1 MHVFFSA
8 VGPRNQPRE
17 FNGQLWPHC
26 CLLASKFRP
35 MKFVLNS
42 RRSKGNCE
50 TRLFS
55 PRLLGAASF
64 RPVRLPFTHRS
75 YKKFSRTSTESHD
88 GRTITSLWVRFVSL
102 MGSRS
107 IHLCSISAVWGQRA
121 LGRN

>member
-8 VGPRNQPRE
+8 VGPRNRPRE
-17 FNGQLWPHC
+17 CNGQLWPHC
-26 CLLASKFRP
+26 CLAVSTFRP
-35 MKFVLNS
+35 MKFDS
-42 RRSKGNCE
+42 DGRWSKWNCG

-88 GRTITSLWVRFVSL
+88 GRTIISLWVRFVSL
-102 MGSRS
+102 M
-107 IHLCSISAVWGQRA
+107 
-121 LGRN
+121 